1 MVNSSKLLNSKPV
14 STASFRDLYPFRSN
28 FMDLRGMPYHYLD
41 EGQGD
46 PVVMVHGNPT
56 WSFYYRNLVSSLKEN
71 YRTIVPDHFGC
82 GLSAKPDENQYG
94 FTLKDRVQDLTQFLD
109 QLNIQKKITLILH
122 DWGGM
127 IGLACALE
135 NLKRIKQIILM
146 NTAGFFPPQ
155 GRKIPFRLRVIR
167 DLKPFANF
175 CVLQL
180 NLFAR
185 AALLMAPHNS
195 LSRKV
200 KCGLIAPYN
209 SPLNR
214 LATLKFVQ
222 DIPLIASDP
231 SYALVTKVDKNL
243 YRLTDIPFL
252 FLWGKHDFVFS
263 MPYFNEWQKRFPKAR
278 FHLFNNAGHYV
289 LEDVPDQIIFLIKNF
304 LENKA

>member
-1 MVNSSKLLNSKPV
+1 
-14 STASFRDLYPFRSN
+14 
-28 FMDLRGMPYHYLD
+28 MPYHYLD
-41 EGQGD
+41 EGRGD

-71 YRTIVPDHFGC
+71 YRIIVPDHFGC
-82 GLSAKPDENQYG
+82 GLSAKPNNNLYG

-109 QLNIQKKITLILH
+109 QLNIQKNITLILH

-135 NLKRIKQIILM
+135 NLNSIKQIILM

-155 GRKIPFRLRVIR
+155 GKGIPLRLRLIR

-175 CVLQL
+175 CVLRL

-185 AALLMAPHNS
+185 AALLMAPHSS
-195 LSRKV
+195 LSSKV
-200 KCGLIAPYN
+200 KRGLIAPYN
-209 SPLNR
+209 APLNR

-231 SYALVTKVDKNL
+231 SYDMVAKVDKNL
-243 YRLTDIPFL
+243 HRLTNIPLL
-252 FLWGKHDFVFS
+252 FLWGRHDFVFS
-263 MPYFNEWQKRFPKAR
+263 MSYFHEWKKRFPEAE
-278 FHLFNNAGHYV
+278 FHIFNNAGHYV
-289 LEDVPDQIIFLIKNF
+289 LEDVPDKIIFLIKKF
-304 LENKA
+304 LKNKP